1 MSDPDVLIV
10 RRLLQAGDGF
20 LSGND
25 LGTELALS
33 RVSVWGHMERLR
45 KQGFVIE
52 AVRSRGY
59 RLTDVPD
66 ELNPILVKAHCSL
79 RSMPRIEFRAEI
91 DSTNSEAERLLAGGA
106 PTPLVVLSRS
116 QNRGRGRLGRTWASP
131 DTGNLYASFAFRP
144 EIPPARMQTFTL
156 WMGVNVCETLRN
168 FGRFSPAVKWP
179 NDILHE
185 GRKLGGM
192 LTEARI
198 DADQIRDV
206 VFGLGLNVNI
216 MPDQWADELVGSAT
230 SMAEILGA
238 PIDVNRMAAALLG
251 RIQNAYERFVEND
264 HAEAFVAMWERFDL
278 LRDNPITILQGKERF
293 SGIARGIDPHGAL
306 KLELK
311 DGSVL
316 PFLAGDATLDKSGR
330 K

>member
-1 MSDPDVLIV
+1 MTDPEVLIL
-10 RRLLQAGDGF
+10 RRLLQADGGF
-20 LSGND
+20 VSGND
-25 LGTELALS
+25 LGAELNLS
-33 RVSVWGHMERLR
+33 RVSVWVHMERLR
-45 KQGFVIE
+45 KQGFAFE

-59 RLTDVPD
+59 RLTEVPND
-66 ELNPILVKAHCSL
+66 LNPILVKAHCSL
-79 RSMPRIEFRAEI
+79 RSMPGIEFRTEI
-91 DSTNSEAERLLAGGA
+91 DSTNSEAERLLASGT

-116 QNRGRGRLGRTWASP
+116 QNRGRGRLGRRWASP

-144 EIPPARMQTFTL
+144 RIPPARMQTFTL

-179 NDILHE
+179 NDILHD

-216 MPDQWADELVGSAT
+216 MPSQWPEELVGSAT
-230 SMAEILGA
+230 SMAEILGGV
-238 PIDVNRMAAALLG
+238 IDVNRMTAALLG
-251 RIQNAYERFVEND
+251 RILNAYDRFVEND
-264 HAEAFVAMWERFDL
+264 HAESFVEMWERFDL
-278 LRDNPITILQGKERF
+278 LRDNPITVVQGDERF
-293 SGIARGIDPHGAL
+293 SGIARGIDSQGAL
-306 KLELK
+306 RLELE

-316 PFLAGDATLDKSGR
+316 PFLAGDATLDKTGR
-330 K
+330 R

>member
-1 MSDPDVLIV
+1 MTDPEVLIV

-20 LSGND
+20 VSGNN

-33 RVSVWGHMERLR
+33 RVSVWSHMERLR
-45 KQGFVIE
+45 KQGFGFE

-59 RLTDVPD
+59 RLESVPD
-66 ELNPILVKAHCSL
+66 SLNPILVKAHCSL

-91 DSTNSEAERLLAGGA
+91 DSTNSEAERLLANGA

-116 QNRGRGRLGRTWASP
+116 QNHGRGRLGRTWASP

-144 EIPPARMQTFTL
+144 KIPPARMQTFTL

-216 MPDQWADELVGSAT
+216 LPNQWPEDLVGSAT
-230 SMAEILGA
+230 SMAEILGTT
-238 PIDVNRMAAALLG
+238 IDVNRMAAALLG
-251 RIQNAYERFVEND
+251 RIQNAYDRFVAND
-264 HAEAFVAMWERFDL
+264 HGGAFVEMWERYDL
-278 LRDNPITILQGKERF
+278 LRDNPITIMQGKERF
-293 SGIARGIDPHGAL
+293 SGFARGIDSQGAL
-306 KLELK
+306 RLELK
-311 DGSVL
+311 DGSIL
-316 PFLAGDATLDKSGR
+316 PFLAGDATLDKPSR
-330 K
+330 R

>member
-1 MSDPDVLIV
+1 MSDPEVLIV
-10 RRLLQAGDGF
+10 GRLLQAGDAF
-20 LSGND
+20 VSGND
-25 LGTELALS
+25 LGSELKLS
-33 RVSVWGHMERLR
+33 RVSVWSHMERLR
-45 KQGFVIE
+45 RQGFGFE

-59 RLTDVPD
+59 RLKKVPTD
-66 ELNPILVKAHCSL
+66 LNPILVKVHCSL
-79 RSMPRIEFRAEI
+79 RSMPGIEFRTEI
-91 DSTNSEAERLLAGGA
+91 DSTNSEAERLLASGT
-106 PTPLVVLSRS
+106 PTPFVVLSRS
-116 QNRGRGRLGRTWASP
+116 QSRGRGRLGRRWASP

-144 EIPPARMQTFTL
+144 HIPPARMQTFTL

-198 DADQIRDV
+198 DTDQIRDV

-216 MPDQWADELVGSAT
+216 MPSQWPEQLVDSAT
-230 SMAEILGA
+230 SMAGILGGK
-238 PIDVNRMAAALLG
+238 IDINRMTAALLG
-251 RIQNAYERFVEND
+251 RILNAYDRFVEND
-264 HAEAFVAMWERFDL
+264 YAESFVEMWERFDL
-278 LRDNPITILQGKERF
+278 LRDNPVTIVQGDERT
-293 SGIARGIDPHGAL
+293 SGIARGIDPQGAL
-306 KLELK
+306 RLELE

-330 K
+330 R